1 MAHSQHDLPALAQH
15 HARKED
21 EGRPGQAAGDG
32 VDDEALEV
40 HMGKAC
46 RQGDES
52 AHHRQHT
59 AEEHGLQAI
68 FVKPVLGNI
77 HMALL
82 HEEILAIFVHEAA
95 AALMSHSI
103 GKDRA
108 RYAAYHASRQGS
120 HKGHIPGKNQKSR
133 KAQNQLAGNRN
144 ASILSRH
151 QHSHCHIAPV
161 SNELQEYPGKALHI
175 SLSSFLTLTLT
186 LRGIIQHYFCFF
198 HEKSK
203 NKKTPSPKGADA
215 LILITQR

>member
-82 HEEILAIFVHEAA
+82 HEEILAIFIHEAA
-95 AALMSHSI
+95 AALMPHSI
-103 GKDRA
+103 GKNRA
-108 RYAAYHASRQGS
+108 HDAADHAGAQSTDKS
-120 HKGHIPGKNQKSR
+120 HISGKNHKTC
-133 KAQNQLAGNRN
+133 KAQNQLAGNGN
-144 ASILSRH
+144 AGVLSCH
-151 QHSHCHIAPV
+151 QHCHCHIAPV

-175 SLSSFLTLTLT
+175 SLSSFLTLALT

-215 LILITQR
+215 LISLTQR